1 MGSRSGLGE
10 LEQLILLSILRLEDR
25 AFGPDIAR
33 DLEDSVGR
41 RVTRGALYSTLNRLE
56 EKGLLGWIPEKPVDQ
71 RAVLRAHDEPPS
83 STPPTPSQ
91 SVSSVSRWARNA
103 LRPCPVNEKSLRM

>member
-56 EKGLLGWIPEKPVDQ
+56 EKGLLGWVPEEPGED
-71 RAVLRAHDEPPS
+71 RRGHIRRLFSLTAEGLSALRAQRETLLTLWDGVEGVLDGG
-83 STPPTPSQ
+83 SQ
-91 SVSSVSRWARNA
+91 
-103 LRPCPVNEKSLRM
+103 

>member
-10 LEQLILLSILRLEDR
+10 LEQLILLSILRLDDS

-41 RVTRGALYSTLNRLE
+41 RVTRGALYSTLNRLAEKQLLDWTPE
-56 EKGLLGWIPEKPVDQ
+56 EPGTDRKGHIRSRFTLTPDGLTALRSQRETLLTLWDGVG
-71 RAVLRAHDEPPS
+71 AVLDAGG
-83 STPPTPSQ
+83 
-91 SVSSVSRWARNA
+91 
-103 LRPCPVNEKSLRM
+103 RMR

>member
-33 DLEDSVGR
+33 DLEESVGR

-56 EKGLLGWIPEKPVDQ
+56 EKGLLGWVPEEPGENRRGHIRRLFSLTADGLS
-71 RAVLRAHDEPPS
+71 ALRAQRETLLTLWDGVGGVLDRGSP
-83 STPPTPSQ
+83 
-91 SVSSVSRWARNA
+91 
-103 LRPCPVNEKSLRM
+103 

>member
-1 MGSRSGLGE
+1 MSV
-10 LEQLILLSILRLEDR
+10 LRLEDS

-56 EKGLLGWIPEKPVDQ
+56 DKGLLGWVPEAPGQ
-71 RAVLRAHDEPPS
+71 HRRGHIRRLFALTGEGMSALRAQRQ
-83 STPPTPSQ
+83 T
-91 SVSSVSRWARNA
+91 
-103 LRPCPVNEKSLRM
+103 LLSLWDGVGVVLDGGS

>member
-1 MGSRSGLGE
+1 MGRRSGLGE
-10 LEQLILLSILRLEDR
+10 LEQLIMLSVLRLRDR

-56 EKGLLGWIPEKPVDQ
+56 QKGLIEWAPEDPGEN
-71 RAVLRAHDEPPS
+71 RRGHIRRRFSLTSEGLH
-83 STPPTPSQ
+83 
-91 SVSSVSRWARNA
+91 A
-103 LRPCPVNEKSLRM
+103 LRTQRETLLTLWDDVRSVLDGGSS

>member
-33 DLEDSVGR
+33 DLDDSVGR

-56 EKGLLGWIPEKPVDQ
+56 EKGLLGWVPEEPGENRRGHIRRLFSLTSDGLS
-71 RAVLRAHDEPPS
+71 ALRAQRETLLTLWEGVGRVLDGGSP
-83 STPPTPSQ
+83 
-91 SVSSVSRWARNA
+91 
-103 LRPCPVNEKSLRM
+103 

>member
-10 LEQLILLSILRLEDR
+10 LEQLILLSVLRLEDS

-56 EKGLLGWIPEKPVDQ
+56 KKGLVEWSPEEPGEDH
-71 RAVLRAHDEPPS
+71 RAHIRRLFAVTDVGLSAVRAQRETLLTLWSGVERVLDGPS
-83 STPPTPSQ
+83 
-91 SVSSVSRWARNA
+91 R
-103 LRPCPVNEKSLRM
+103 

>member
-33 DLEDSVGR
+33 DLQDSVGR
-41 RVTRGALYSTLNRLE
+41 RVSRGALYSTLNRLE
-56 EKGLLGWIPEKPVDQ
+56 EKGLLGWVPEEPAEDSRGHIRRLFSLTGQ
-71 RAVLRAHDEPPS
+71 GLSALRAQRETLLTLWDGVGGVLDGGS
-83 STPPTPSQ
+83 S
-91 SVSSVSRWARNA
+91 
-103 LRPCPVNEKSLRM
+103 

>member
-10 LEQLILLSILRLEDR
+10 LEQLILLSILRLKDR

-33 DLEDSVGR
+33 DLDDSVGR

-56 EKGLLGWIPEKPVDQ
+56 EKGLLGWIPEEPGEARRGHIRRLFSLTGDGLT
-71 RAVLRAHDEPPS
+71 ALRAQRETLLTLWDGVGGVLDGGS
-83 STPPTPSQ
+83 
-91 SVSSVSRWARNA
+91 A
-103 LRPCPVNEKSLRM
+103 

>member
-56 EKGLLGWIPEKPVDQ
+56 EKRLLDWKPEEPGEGRRGHIRRLFSLTGDGLS
-71 RAVLRAHDEPPS
+71 ALRAQRETLLTLWDGVGGVLDGS
-83 STPPTPSQ
+83 SS
-91 SVSSVSRWARNA
+91 
-103 LRPCPVNEKSLRM
+103 

>member
-41 RVTRGALYSTLNRLE
+41 RVTRGALYSTLSRLE
-56 EKGLLGWIPEKPVDQ
+56 GKGLLGWVPEEPGED
-71 RAVLRAHDEPPS
+71 RRGHIRRLFSLTGDGLTALRAQRETLLTLWEGVGGVLDGGS
-83 STPPTPSQ
+83 
-91 SVSSVSRWARNA
+91 
-103 LRPCPVNEKSLRM
+103 